1 MLNRVTLTGRLAAE
15 SELRYTQSGTARV
28 NFRLAVNRRFKNQQT
43 GEQEAD
49 FINCQIWRKSAENFA
64 NFTHKGS
71 LVGIDG
77 RLQTSHYTG
86 QDGKEVY
93 RTDVV
98 VENFALLEPRSSQPA
113 NGNSYQN
120 NQQQSNS
127 QFAQNVQDTAPQNN
141 QWGNYNQPAQN
152 GTGDAFG
159 GNSGMFNQ
167 QVDTDN
173 LPFGNPTQAEQP
185 QNNQTTLDDVP
196 F

>member
-28 NFRLAVNRRFKNQQT
+28 NFRLAVKRRFKNQQT

-120 NQQQSNS
+120 SQQQSN
-127 QFAQNVQDTAPQNN
+127 
-141 QWGNYNQPAQN
+141 QWSNYNQPAQN
-152 GTGDAFG
+152 GTGNQFG
-159 GNSGMFNQ
+159 GNGVGSDPREPGTWGPNYVERA
-167 QVDTDN
+167 VDTEN
-173 LPFGNPTQAEQP
+173 LPFGNQP
-185 QNNQTTLDDVP
+185 QPQQSETEQTTLDDVP